1 MPAAPPAP
9 ARSTAC
15 RTRPPARAGR
25 PLGHARRVLVAA
37 VESLAPTAQ
46 VLAPTGPSIAAT
58 MQSLVRTLRGQ
69 DGQASVE
76 LVALLPVVGVLALIA
91 WQVLL
96 AGGAIWFGGT
106 AARAAARA
114 EAVGADPMR
123 AARGALPDRY
133 EGGLRVRRERDGG
146 VAVVV
151 VVPTLLG
158 DRSLGSVTTR
168 AHFEAQR

>member
-1 MPAAPPAP
+1 M
-9 ARSTAC
+9 
-15 RTRPPARAGR
+15 
-25 PLGHARRVLVAA
+25 LVK
-37 VESLAPTAQ
+37 SLAATAQ
-46 VLAPTGPSIAAT
+46 VVAPAGPSVAAAT
-58 MQSLVRTLRGQ
+58 QSLLRNLRGQ
-69 DGQASVE
+69 EGQASVE
-76 LVALLPVVGVLALIA
+76 LVALLPVVGVLALIV

-96 AGGAIWFGGT
+96 AGGAIWCGGT

-114 EAVGADPMR
+114 EAVGGDPLR

-133 EGGLRVRRERDGG
+133 ETGLRVRRERDGG

-151 VVPTLLG
+151 AVPTLLG